1 MNWLLPEHL
10 SDALP
15 QEAAHLERLR
25 RKILDLFFTRGFEL
39 VMPPMLEY
47 LESLL
52 TGAGQDLLLR
62 TCKLADPPSG
72 RTLGIRAD
80 MTPQVARID
89 AHLLN
94 REGVTRLCYC
104 GSTLHAQPASL
115 LSSREPLQMGA
126 ELYGYAGVEADI
138 EILRLLVAVLRI
150 ADLPD
155 CRVDLGHVGLFRALF
170 RALSRAV
177 SIEPEAEE
185 ILFGLLQGKDV
196 PGLAAFC
203 AELPAQGDALGA
215 ALMALPTLYG
225 GLEVLEKAR
234 AALPALPEIDAA
246 LTTLQRLAAAAPD
259 LPVSIDLADLRGYH
273 YHNGV
278 VFAAYAPGLPAA
290 VALGGRYDGVG
301 KSFGRARPATG
312 FSLDL
317 RQLARLSPPPAV
329 AGGILAPCVDAA
341 AEGAVVAG
349 SAGAVGEARN
359 NEAKHKLAAEIAR
372 LRGEG
377 EVVVELL
384 PGERHCVGP
393 RCDRRLVWQEGRWA
407 LIDTPAGIRM
417 DCAEE
422 ISQLD

>member
-1 MNWLLPEHL
+1 VNWLLPEHL

-15 QEAAHLERLR
+15 QEAAHLEGLR
-25 RKILDLFFTRGFEL
+25 RKILDLFLTRGFEL
-39 VMPPMLEY
+39 VIPPMLEY

-52 TGAGQDLLLR
+52 TGAGQDLQLR
-62 TCKLADPPSG
+62 TCKLADQLSG

-94 REGVTRLCYC
+94 RVGVTRLCYC
-104 GSTLHAQPASL
+104 GSTLHARPASL
-115 LSSREPLQMGA
+115 LSSREPLQIGA

-138 EILRLLVAVLRI
+138 EILRLLTVVLKTV
-150 ADLPD
+150 DLPD
-155 CRVDLGHVGLFRALF
+155 CRVDLGHVGLFRAL
-170 RALSRAV
+170 SRAAG
-177 SIEPEAEE
+177 IEPETEE

-196 PGLAAFC
+196 PGLAALC
-203 AELPAQGDALGA
+203 AQLPAGSAPYGA

-225 GLEVLEKAR
+225 DLDVLEKAR
-234 AALPALPEIDAA
+234 AVLPPLPEIDQA
-246 LTTLQRLAAAAPD
+246 LTTLARLVAAVPD

-317 RQLARLSPPPAV
+317 RELARLLPQPTAP
-329 AGGILAPCVDAA
+329 GGILAPHAGEDA
-341 AEGAVVAG
+341 E
-349 SAGAVGEARN
+349 
-359 NEAKHKLAAEIAR
+359 LAAEIAR
-372 LRGEG
+372 LRARGEIVI
-377 EVVVELL
+377 EWL
-384 PGERHCVGP
+384 PGESHGEGL
-393 RCDRRLVWQEGRWA
+393 RCDRRLVRQEARWVLA
-407 LIDTPAGIRM
+407 DNIHENL
-417 DCAEE
+417 
-422 ISQLD
+422 

>member
-10 SDALP
+10 ADALP

-25 RKILDLFFTRGFEL
+25 REILDLFQKRGFEL
-39 VMPPMLEY
+39 VIPPMLEY

-52 TGAGQDLLLR
+52 TGAGQDLQLR
-62 TCKLADPPSG
+62 TCQLADQLSG

-104 GSTLHAQPASL
+104 GSTLHARPASL

-138 EILRLLVAVLRI
+138 EILRLLAAVLKTARLS
-150 ADLPD
+150 DY
-155 CRVDLGHVGLFRALF
+155 RVDLGHVGLFRAL
-170 RALSRAV
+170 SRAAR
-177 SIEPEAEE
+177 IEPETEE
-185 ILFGLLQGKDV
+185 TLFGLLQGKDV

-203 AELPAQGDALGA
+203 AQLPAESAPYGA

-225 GLEVLEKAR
+225 GIETLDKAR
-234 AALPALPEIDAA
+234 AVLPPLPEIGAA
-246 LTTLQRLAAAAPD
+246 LTTLARLAAAVPD
-259 LPVSIDLADLRGYH
+259 LPISIDLADLRGYH

-317 RQLARLSPPPAV
+317 RELARLSPLPKL
-329 AGGILAPCVDAA
+329 AGGILAPYSGKD
-341 AEGAVVAG
+341 VAD
-349 SAGAVGEARN
+349 SE
-359 NEAKHKLAAEIAR
+359 LAAEITR
-372 LRGEG
+372 LREAGEI
-377 EVVVELL
+377 VVELL
-384 PGERHCVGP
+384 PDETHDEGL
-393 RCDRRLVWQEGRWA
+393 RCERRLVRRDGRW
-407 LIDTPAGIRM
+407 I
-417 DCAEE
+417 
-422 ISQLD
+422 LDRIQVL